1 MVARFLYILFV
12 ISKSRFVEV
21 QWLYDISTV
30 MNKVSRLILSYTR
43 ILWVANLIRLL
54 QNILSLSNSFSVNF
68 FSNLLFK
75 TWRKCALHLCA
86 MYIKEIGVSSQHNRI
101 YTILVIY
108 FRPIGLSY
116 LNTAQ
121 KSSRMAIKLNNYICF
136 VLPPVKHVI

>member
-1 MVARFLYILFV
+1 MVARFFHILFV

-68 FSNLLFK
+68 FTNLLFE

-101 YTILVIY
+101 YTLLVIY
-108 FRPIGLSY
+108 FLPIGLSY
-116 LNTAQ
+116 LNTAKKDQ
-121 KSSRMAIKLNNYICF
+121 EWQSSLNNYICF